1 MIEERARLLLSEV
14 PAGVTVVAAA
24 KTRSVDE
31 VLAAVAGGVRVIGEN
46 YVQEARAHIEALRG
60 EPSGPVTPQRG
71 EGVACNTTLLERE
84 AIEPQ
89 PEGLASCPREGVGPF
104 GSAFSSKPVG
114 FAMIGHLQRN
124 KVREAVRLF
133 DMIQTVD
140 SLRLAEVINK
150 ECRKI
155 DRVMPILIEVNSARE
170 PQKTGIFPEAVLELT
185 RDMARLEFL
194 RIEGLMTMG
203 PVGAEPESVR
213 PYFAETKRLF
223 DELARLDLPNVRMKT
238 LSMGMSDSYGVAIEE
253 GSTMIRLGTI
263 LFGPRS

>member
-1 MIEERARLLLSEV
+1 MIEERARRLLSEV

-31 VLAAVAGGVRVIGEN
+31 VLAAVAGGVRLIGEN
-46 YVQEARAHIEALRG
+46 YIQEARAHIEALRG
-60 EPSGPVTPQRG
+60 EPGGPATPQRG
-71 EGVACNTTLLERE
+71 EG
-84 AIEPQ
+84 
-89 PEGLASCPREGVGPF
+89 GGPF
-104 GSAFSSKPVG
+104 GSAFSSEPVG

-133 DMIQTVD
+133 DLIQTVD
-140 SLRLAEVINK
+140 SLRLAEAIDR

-170 PQKTGIFPEAVLELT
+170 PQKTGVFPEAVLEF
-185 RDMARLEFL
+185 ARHLAGLEFL

-203 PVGAEPESVR
+203 PLGAEPESAR

-223 DELARLDLPNVRMKT
+223 DVLAQLDLPNVQMKT
-238 LSMGMSDSYGVAIEE
+238 LSMGMSDSYRVAIEE
-253 GSTMIRLGTI
+253 GSTMIRLGTA